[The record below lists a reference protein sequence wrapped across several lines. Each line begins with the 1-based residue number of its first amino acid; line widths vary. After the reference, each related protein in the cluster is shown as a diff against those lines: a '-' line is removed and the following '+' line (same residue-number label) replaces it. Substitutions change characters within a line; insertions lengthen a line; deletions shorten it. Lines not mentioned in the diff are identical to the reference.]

1 MLVYT
6 FRYGLVPQFR
16 AGLHFG
22 SLVAGEM
29 GLTRQEIA
37 FSGDVMNTAS
47 RIQSECRLRNEIF
60 LVSGAALDR
69 LRSVSDF
76 PSSLKIVSHGMVS
89 LRGKSV
95 EMTISAVRL

>member
-6 FRYGLVPQFR
+6 FRYGLVPHFR
-16 AGLHFG
+16 AVLHFG

-37 FSGDVMNTAS
+37 FSG
-47 RIQSECRLRNEIF
+47 
-60 LVSGAALDR
+60 AALDR
-69 LRSVSDF
+69 LLSVSVF
-76 PSSLKIVSHGMVS
+76 PSSLIIVSHGMVS